1 MPLASVPSEPAWCI
15 QEELEIP
22 DGLRE
27 GIHAAGEQF
36 EAENQAAV
44 KSILAELLA
53 QEHATPDEWL
63 SLAQAG
69 IRLQQMDLARAAC
82 GSAIRQ
88 GPLSAPSWSLYGGLL
103 QELGEAEEAET
114 AFRRAVSIEPQSAR
128 SIYRLGTFLLE
139 QGRSEQAVDL
149 YGEFFR
155 TGAKESEPSE
165 LADLYASCGLAMIGM
180 GKNEEAL
187 EVLLAL
193 FSFNSEH
200 KDFNYLMGLALK
212 NLKEYEQ
219 AADFFRKSLPQRE
232 HGADTVITLA
242 DCLRQMDRPDLGA
255 QEYEAALKNFP
266 HNPEHEVLSLNMA
279 QMYFRL
285 GDNERARSI
294 YDHALSENPGNVL
307 ASYLLLALLS
317 TCGKPEVTRM
327 KAVAANMWRS
337 FRGAQSTP
345 IMMSSSH
352 GPEALSAGPS
362 VDDGPEIIKIGIL
375 SSEIGDHVVGM
386 FMTPLLENYD
396 RDKFRID
403 LISCRDWSDPRSDYL
418 CSLAS
423 ASHRLAGLN
432 EIQARE
438 FIRQQQYDI
447 ILETSGYTH
456 SASLFILAE
465 RCAPVQCHY
474 IGFHATTGLD
484 TIDYFI
490 GDDEL
495 LSPELV
501 EDFSEKPWRLSRPW
515 MARSYSDGLPAA
527 CSRATHDGP
536 VFGSFSSLQ
545 KLTDQTLC
553 FWGEALQAVPGSL
566 LLLKDRLTVV
576 PMLREKILK
585 ALACFGVDPDRVSFL
600 GKTISWQEHMDAFN
614 LIDIGFDTTPWSG
627 ATTAF
632 DTLSM
637 GVPLIGIRGNATSGR
652 MSSSVM
658 KAIGHADWISSTPQ
672 EFSRIAQ
679 RLAADHGR
687 HRQGKKQLQDQV
699 LASCLFD
706 GPGLTRELQRSFTQ
720 MLGRVP

>member
-1 MPLASVPSEPAWCI
+1 MSLAQSSSELAWCV

-22 DGLRE
+22 DSLRE
-27 GIHAAGEQF
+27 RIHAVVQQF
-36 EAENQAAV
+36 EAENQAAA
-44 KSILAELLA
+44 KTMLAELVA
-53 QEHATPDEWL
+53 QHHATPDEWL

-69 IRLQQMDLARAAC
+69 IRLQQMDLARTAC
-82 GSAIRQ
+82 GSAIKQ
-88 GPLSAPSWSLYGGLL
+88 GPLSAPSWSLCGGLL
-103 QELGEAEEAET
+103 QELGEVEEAET
-114 AFRRAVSIEPQSAR
+114 AFRQAVTNLPQSAR

-139 QGRSEQAVDL
+139 QGRPEQAVDL
-149 YGEFFR
+149 YGDFFR
-155 TGAKESEPSE
+155 TGARESGPSE
-165 LADLYASCGLAMIGM
+165 LADLYASYGLAMIGM
-180 GKNEEAL
+180 GKNDEAL
-187 EVLLAL
+187 ELLLTL
-193 FSFNSEH
+193 FSFDSEH

-212 NLKEYEQ
+212 NLKEYQQ
-219 AADFFRKSLPQRE
+219 AADFFRKSLPQRD
-232 HGADTVITLA
+232 HGADTVIMLA

-255 QEYEAALKNFP
+255 LEYEVAIKNFP

-285 GDNERARSI
+285 GDHDRARSI
-294 YDHALSENPGNVL
+294 YDQVLSDDPGNVL
-307 ASYLLLALLS
+307 ASYLLLTLLA

-327 KAVAANMWRS
+327 KAVAANLWRS
-337 FRGAQSTP
+337 FRAAQSTP
-345 IMMSSSH
+345 ILVSSSH
-352 GPEALSAGPS
+352 GPVLSSAGPS
-362 VDDGPEIIKIGIL
+362 AGAGSDVIRIGIL

-396 RDKFRID
+396 RDKFTID
-403 LISCRDWSDPRSDYL
+403 LISCRDWNDPRSDYL
-418 CSLAS
+418 CSFAS
-423 ASHRLAGLN
+423 ASYRLVGFN
-432 EIQARE
+432 ETEARE
-438 FIRQQQYDI
+438 FIRQRQYDI

-495 LSPELV
+495 LSPELI
-501 EDFSEKPWRLSRPW
+501 EDFTEQPWRLPRPW
-515 MARSYSDGLPAA
+515 LARSYSDGLPAA
-527 CSRATHDGP
+527 CSRASHEGP

-553 FWGEALQAVPGSL
+553 FWGEALQSVPGSL
-566 LLLKDRLTVV
+566 LLIKDRLTVV
-576 PMLREKILK
+576 PMLREKIFK
-585 ALACFGVDPDRVSFL
+585 ALASYGIDQDRVSFL

-614 LIDIGFDTTPWSG
+614 LIDIAFDTTPWSG

-652 MSSSVM
+652 MSSSVL
-658 KAIGHADWISSTPQ
+658 KAIGHGDWISSTPQ
-672 EFSRIAQ
+672 EFGRIAQ
-679 RLAADHGR
+679 QLAADHGR

-706 GPGLTRELQRSFTQ
+706 GPGLTRELERSFTQ

>member
-1 MPLASVPSEPAWCI
+1 MSVVSSEPAWCI
-15 QEELEIP
+15 QEQLEIP
-22 DGLRE
+22 VSLRE
-27 GIHAAGEQF
+27 RIQAASEQF
-36 EAENQAAV
+36 EAENQADAV
-44 KSILAELLA
+44 SILAELLE
-53 QEHATPDEWL
+53 QNHATPEEWL

-69 IRLQQMDLARAAC
+69 IRLQQMDQARVAC
-82 GSAIRQ
+82 GFAITQ
-88 GPLSAPSWSLYGGLL
+88 GHLSARSWSLYGGLL
-103 QELGEAEEAET
+103 YELGEAEEAEA
-114 AFRRAVSIEPQSAR
+114 AFRHALSMDPQST
-128 SIYRLGTFLLE
+128 SLIYRLGTFLLE
-139 QGRSEQAVDL
+139 QGRPDEAVDL
-149 YGEFFR
+149 YGDFFHHGVER
-155 TGAKESEPSE
+155 SDSSG
-165 LADLYASCGLAMIGM
+165 LGDIYASCGLAMIGM

-187 EVLLAL
+187 EVLLGL
-193 FSFNSEH
+193 FSFDSEH

-219 AADFFRKSLPQRE
+219 AADFFRKSLPQRD
-232 HGADTVITLA
+232 HGVDTVITLA

-255 QEYEAALKNFP
+255 QEYEAAIKNFP

-285 GDNERARSI
+285 GDNDRARSI
-294 YDHALSENPGNVL
+294 YDQVLSDDPGNVL

-327 KAVAANMWRS
+327 KAVAAHMWRS
-337 FRGAQSTP
+337 FRGSQSTL
-345 IMMSSSH
+345 IVMSSSH
-352 GPEALSAGPS
+352 VPEAPSAGPS
-362 VDDGPEIIKIGIL
+362 ADACQDVIKIGIL

-432 EIQARE
+432 DIEARE

-501 EDFSEKPWRLSRPW
+501 RDFSEKPWRLPRPW

-566 LLLKDRLTVV
+566 LILKDRLTVV

-652 MSSSVM
+652 MSSSVL

-687 HRQGKKQLQDQV
+687 HRQGKKLLQDQV

-706 GPGLTRELQRSFTQ
+706 GAGLARELERSFTQ
-720 MLGRVP
+720 MLSRVP